1 MNFNH
6 STPAQNLAEL
16 RRRFRE
22 SSGVETLRI
31 AAWLHENLTVAQI
44 KNVFNLSDA
53 QVTALRS
60 RLVALRDQL
69 RSLEQA
75 KGE

>member
-16 RRRFRE
+16 RLRFRE

-31 AAWLHENLTVAQI
+31 AAWLHANLTVAQI
-44 KNVFNLSDA
+44 KNLFSLSDA
-53 QVTALRS
+53 QVTALRI

-69 RSLEQA
+69 RSLEQV

>member
-1 MNFNH
+1 MKFAH

-16 RRRFRE
+16 RRRFRA
-22 SSGVETLRI
+22 SSGVETLRM
-31 AAWLHENLTVAQI
+31 AAWLHANLTVAQI
-44 KNVFNLSDA
+44 KDVFNLSDA

-60 RLVALRDQL
+60 RMVALRDQL